1 MVLRGGG
8 GVPKDLSLNL
18 DVTIILY
25 LLSRPEI
32 TVIIIIIIHI
42 TDYLKNSHLP
52 LNPYDTDYHLA

>member
-32 TVIIIIIIHI
+32 TVIIIIHI
-42 TDYLKNSHLP
+42 TDM
-52 LNPYDTDYHLA
+52 DTDYHLA

>member
-18 DVTIILY
+18 DVMIILY

-32 TVIIIIIIHI
+32 TVIIIIHI

-52 LNPYDTDYHLA
+52 LNPYGTDYHLP